1 MAVHLN
7 FCTIIFSPLS
17 DLTFKVTFDEK
28 EYTWGTKMVNKLS
41 HAAVMW
47 VGPFL
52 PMVTVFHHETIKA
65 VLSTGGRLS
74 KFYSRPFQKIPLFII
89 FWAQYH
95 GYKLIKES
103 ALAEAGN
110 SVLTP
115 SVLHWLAGNFG
126 LCGWV
131 LHVYTRHSTTTQL
144 AQKFGTCLAGRE
156 W

>member
-89 FWAQYH
+89 FWAQFH
-95 GYKLIKES
+95 GYAYQRI
-103 ALAEAGN
+103 
-110 SVLTP
+110 SVCRSREFCADAKCTSLV
-115 SVLHWLAGNFG
+115 SREFLLVR
-126 LCGWV
+126 V
-131 LHVYTRHSTTTQL
+131 
-144 AQKFGTCLAGRE
+144 GTLRLY
-156 W
+156 